1 MSEVG
6 DILTTGED
14 MDLPA
19 SPLGPGCPGAP
30 VLPAVSYML
39 TIKKTLHVLKF
50 RKYAS
55 QNMFAE
61 QLSSSNTFIT
71 LSGNKVLIKF
81 RKFGS
86 FYSVYFGCQRGRE
99 GWGGG

>member
-1 MSEVG
+1 M
-6 DILTTGED
+6 TTGED

-30 VLPAVSYML
+30 VLPAVSYTL
-39 TIKKTLHVLKF
+39 TIKTQF
-50 RKYAS
+50 RKHAS

-71 LSGNKVLIKF
+71 FITLPA
-81 RKFGS
+81 
-86 FYSVYFGCQRGRE
+86 
-99 GWGGG
+99 